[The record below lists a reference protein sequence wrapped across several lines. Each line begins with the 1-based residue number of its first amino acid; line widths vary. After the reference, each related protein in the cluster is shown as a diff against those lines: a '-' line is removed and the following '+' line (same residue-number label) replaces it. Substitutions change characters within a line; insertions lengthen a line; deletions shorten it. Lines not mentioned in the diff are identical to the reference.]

1 MRTLDLDLPLDASP
15 LSRFMLWVTGTL
27 VGLAVLAFALASLA
41 QGRIV
46 EEARRPR
53 VVTVALPPAP
63 PGEAEGLV
71 GRVTA
76 MLEREPGAAYAAPV
90 SKAEIDGLVEP
101 LLAGAGAGAA
111 DRFPLPRLIDVA
123 FNPGTA
129 PDLGALERR
138 VQRLVPG
145 STIGDAGPLGSDD
158 GRLVRLLRAL
168 GLATGS
174 VFVLLA
180 LVAVVM
186 VTRMSLRQHHETVD
200 LLRLMGARDGYVA
213 RQFEHHALLGA
224 FKGGLIGFAA
234 AMLVVVGVVH
244 GPAMLGD
251 PPVVPVRLRPL
262 DWVLLSMVPVVTALL
277 VTLTARLAAVLTLRR
292 T

>member
-101 LLAGAGAGAA
+101 LLAGAGAGDNAGAGAGAA
-111 DRFPLPRLIDVA
+111 DRFPLPRL
-123 FNPGTA
+123 
-129 PDLGALERR
+129 
-138 VQRLVPG
+138 
-145 STIGDAGPLGSDD
+145 
-158 GRLVRLLRAL
+158 
-168 GLATGS
+168 
-174 VFVLLA
+174 
-180 LVAVVM
+180 
-186 VTRMSLRQHHETVD
+186 
-200 LLRLMGARDGYVA
+200 
-213 RQFEHHALLGA
+213 
-224 FKGGLIGFAA
+224 
-234 AMLVVVGVVH
+234 
-244 GPAMLGD
+244 
-251 PPVVPVRLRPL
+251 
-262 DWVLLSMVPVVTALL
+262 
-277 VTLTARLAAVLTLRR
+277 
-292 T
+292 